1 MMRPGG
7 DFHNAEAIPIT
18 VPRIGAGIRASCALK
33 SGALKSGA
41 RAEAS
46 PDRAS
51 LGRDGACAPF
61 RTCYRPKDRQPDPV
75 SGSLGA
81 EP

>member
-7 DFHNAEAIPIT
+7 DFHNAEAIPVT

-33 SGALKSGA
+33 SGALNSDALKSGA
-41 RAEAS
+41 RAETS

-51 LGRDGACAPF
+51 PWTGWGVRA
-61 RTCYRPKDRQPDPV
+61 V
-75 SGSLGA
+75 
-81 EP
+81 